1 MEFGTAVM
9 GAFLFLLLG
18 LFVWFCISCLK
29 FFYKILT
36 TPMGSSSAAEYP
48 DGPDEPDGSSYS
60 VVNGQVRLD

>member
-18 LFVWFCISCLK
+18 LFVWFCIGCLK

-36 TPMGSSSAAEYP
+36 TPMGSLSAAEYP
-48 DGPDEPDGSSYS
+48 DGADEPDGSSYS
-60 VVNGQVRLD
+60 VVDGQVRLD